1 MSQQLHL
8 TDAELVARL
17 TQTEDSFVERK
28 SQSDRSGWLC
38 TTVAFANSTP
48 IGLPSVLFIGVS
60 NDGQISANVD
70 VEKTLQAFSDHI
82 GAHTWPPIYTLAR
95 ELTHAGRSCIAVIV
109 PGSDERPH
117 FAGRA
122 FVRVGTQTK
131 DASAEQFAELI
142 ASRSSK
148 AREIQRWIGKDI
160 SWIERR
166 GAQGDFQGTGRVIV
180 SGCNSHY
187 ATFDMRP
194 AGGTLQAVSEPLSRL
209 ELSFDHKNER
219 LQVILY
225 TVR

>member
-1 MSQQLHL
+1 MSHPLHL
-8 TDAELVARL
+8 ADAELVARL

-28 SQSDRSGWLC
+28 SQTDKSGWLR

-48 IGLPSVLFIGVS
+48 IGLPSVLFIGV
-60 NDGQISANVD
+60 NDDGEISANVD

-82 GAHTWPPIYTLAR
+82 GAHAWPPIYTVPR
-95 ELTHAGRSCIAVIV
+95 ELTHVGRSCVAVII
-109 PGSDERPH
+109 PGSAERPH

-122 FVRVGTQTK
+122 YVREGTQTK
-131 DASAEQFAELI
+131 DASAVQFAELI
-142 ASRSSK
+142 ASHNSK
-148 AREIQRWIGKDI
+148 AREIQSWIGKDI

-166 GAQGDFQGTGRVIV
+166 GALGDFNSTGRTIV

-187 ATFDMRP
+187 ATFEMRP
-194 AGGTLQAVSEPLSRL
+194 AGGDLQLSSEPLSRL
-209 ELSFDHKNER
+209 ELSFDHKNKR